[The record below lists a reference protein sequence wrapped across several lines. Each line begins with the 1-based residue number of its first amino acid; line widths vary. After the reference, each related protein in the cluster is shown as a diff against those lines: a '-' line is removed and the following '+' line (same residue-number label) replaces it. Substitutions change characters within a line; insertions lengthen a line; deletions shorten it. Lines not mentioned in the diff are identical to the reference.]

1 MAKLYNKN
9 GANLIDYIQLYN
21 KMLTHN
27 QTYNNIENT
36 NNSFYIIQDLSCDMY
51 VRKNRIMIVCKIIS

>member
-1 MAKLYNKN
+1 MAKLYNN
-9 GANLIDYIQLYN
+9 NRANLIDYIQLYN

-36 NNSFYIIQDLSCDMY
+36 NNSFYIIQDLICDMY
-51 VRKNRIMIVCKIIS
+51 LRKSRRMIVCTIMT